1 MENSFPSEIVVPGV
15 FVRVQAENLIT
26 SGGVS
31 SGNIGIVGTAA
42 AAPDVT
48 NSLDKTHILSSI
60 ADARDI
66 YQTSDAMSVGTLNL
80 MRSIELLF
88 RAGARTVYSHGIAAS
103 SNQGA
108 FTDAFEELAK
118 DDVNILVAPELDTAT
133 AVAVLGL
140 VDTHETN
147 GKDMIAVIGC
157 DGADAAAVTAQVS
170 ANKRFIMTTP
180 GLEVFDP
187 AEGPNGAVVALNGTY
202 SAAAVAGL
210 ISSLAVQNSP
220 TNKVIPG
227 VTTLANRYSYGE
239 KVSLLNANV
248 VPLEDRQGIRVV
260 RGLTTEGAAFSQITT
275 RRIVDFAK
283 SGVRQVS
290 SPFIGK
296 LNNERVR
303 KSMQGAI
310 DGFLSNMV
318 VNESLIS
325 YGLEVKAS
333 RQDEIAGRAVVNI
346 AMQPVFSIDFI
357 HVTLVLS

>member
-1 MENSFPSEIVVPGV
+1 METSFPSEIVVPGV

-26 SGGVS
+26 AGGVS

-42 AAPDVT
+42 AAAGVT
-48 NSLDKTHILSSI
+48 DALGKTHILSSI

-66 YQTSDAMSVGTLNL
+66 YVTSDAMSTGSLNL
-80 MRSIELLF
+80 MRSIEILF
-88 RAGARTVYSHGIAAS
+88 RAGARIVYSHGIAAS
-103 SNQGA
+103 SNQQA

-118 DDVNILVAPELDTAT
+118 DDVNILVAPELATAT
-133 AVAVLGL
+133 AIAVMGL

-157 DGADAAAVTAQVS
+157 DGANVAAITTQVS

-180 GLEVFDP
+180 GIEVFDP
-187 AEGPNGAVVALNGTY
+187 AEGSNGETVALSGTY

-210 ISSLAVQNSP
+210 LSSLAVQNSP

-227 VTTLANRYSYGE
+227 ISTLAERYSYGE
-239 KVSLLNANV
+239 TVNLLKANV
-248 VPLEDRQGIRVV
+248 VPLESRRGIRVV

-283 SGVRQVS
+283 AGVRQVS

-318 VNESLIS
+318 VNESLIQYS
-325 YGLEVKAS
+325 LEVKAS
-333 RQDEIAGRAVVNI
+333 RQDQIAGRAIVNI

>member
-1 MENSFPSEIVVPGV
+1 METSFPSEIVVPGV

-26 SGGVS
+26 AGGVS

-42 AAPDVT
+42 AASGVT
-48 NSLDKTHILSSI
+48 DALERTHILSSI
-60 ADARDI
+60 ADARDV
-66 YQTSDAMSVGTLNL
+66 YQVSDAMSAASMNL
-80 MRSIELLF
+80 MRSIEILF
-88 RAGARTVYSHGIAAS
+88 RAGARTVYAYGVPVS
-103 SNQGA
+103 SNQQT
-108 FTDAFEELAK
+108 FTDGFAELAK
-118 DDVNILVAPELDTAT
+118 DAVNILVAPELDTST
-133 AVAVLGL
+133 AVAVMGL
-140 VDTHETN
+140 VDTQETN

-157 DGADAAAVTAQVS
+157 DGEDVSAVTGQVS

-180 GLEVFDP
+180 GFEVFDP
-187 AEGPNGAVVALNGTY
+187 EEGTDGQNVTLSGTY

-220 TNKVIPG
+220 TNKTIPG
-227 VTTLANRYSYGE
+227 ITTLAKRYSYGE
-239 KVSLLNANV
+239 TVSLLNANI

-260 RGLTTEGAAFSQITT
+260 RGLTTEGAAFKQITT

-283 SGVRQVS
+283 AGVRQVS
-290 SPFIGK
+290 NPFIGR
-296 LNNERVR
+296 LNNERIR

-318 VNESLIS
+318 VNESLIGYS
-325 YGLEVKAS
+325 LEVKAS
-333 RQDEIAGRAVVNI
+333 RQDQIAGRAVVNI